1 MAKIYLLYGVLHPED
16 FLHSYGVIH
25 AVKFTEGHRV
35 HKTTIVLKNS
45 IVQIIK
51 YIVMEYTLGSN
62 FLKNMEFFKYHI
74 FEELHRD
81 LFLLLTRRLHKAT
94 FFKAYGVLHDNT
106 KNATWSS

>member
-62 FLKNMEFFKYHI
+62 FFKNMDSVGGASISRFI
-74 FEELHRD
+74 RPS
-81 LFLLLTRRLHKAT
+81 RPP
-94 FFKAYGVLHDNT
+94 
-106 KNATWSS
+106 